1 MFYICYLSYGSCYNR
16 QRQWAATER
25 QQQQLRARG
34 ATVDPEMPEEHALLL
49 EEERLEALSRLRKC
63 EWAVAAAMFHEKGLS
78 KSAKFSTSAKRK
90 RRL

>member
-63 EWAVAAAMFHEKGLS
+63 EWAAVAAVTAMFHEKGLS
-78 KSAKFSTSAKRK
+78 KFTSAKRK